1 MDDTAKKETL
11 EEAKKDE
18 KKIELTD
25 EEAEKIAG
33 GASFGFYDR
42 EKRKPK
48 WFAGKRVT
56 AIPLSKEMPGFP
68 RLQGVDKV
76 GILSYMAS
84 KAHTP

>member
-1 MDDTAKKETL
+1 MLATALRPWYNRSIKETAEKKGEQLMDDTAKKETL
-11 EEAKKDE
+11 EEAKKGE

-48 WFAGKRVT
+48 
-56 AIPLSKEMPGFP
+56 
-68 RLQGVDKV
+68 
-76 GILSYMAS
+76 
-84 KAHTP
+84 

>member
-42 EKRKPK
+42 EKKKAQVIRRKAYNRNSLIQRN
-48 WFAGKRVT
+48 AGVS
-56 AIPLSKEMPGFP
+56 P
-68 RLQGVDKV
+68 
-76 GILSYMAS
+76 AS
-84 KAHTP
+84 GCRQSRHPFIYGQ

>member
-48 WFAGKRVT
+48 
-56 AIPLSKEMPGFP
+56 
-68 RLQGVDKV
+68 
-76 GILSYMAS
+76 
-84 KAHTP
+84 